1 MPGLNEFLTD
11 KALTKET
18 MPSWFT
24 GAQESLVKSAQE
36 AKTPA
41 IGQTTAQKAIDVFGA
56 QGPFSSAQSTL
67 QAIGSGAANPWIT
80 STDAAGKTTVRPNV
94 STPLGGLFGAQQDY
108 LNQILPEIGAAE
120 TAKSIA
126 GGGFGSSMN
135 LSALQRARAAAASDL
150 FQKQMSAALQAQQTG
165 VQAGQGLGTL
175 GSQIAKGALETG
187 TFEQGYPY
195 TNLVNLANIFGR
207 LGPYTGKTTEQT
219 KELSLLGQLGGL
231 GTLIG
236 GLPTQLSNI
245 KGGLSGVYDWVKSL
259 GSGSSG
265 SSGGSSYP
273 PVYGTSEGE

>member
-207 LGPYTGKTTEQT
+207 LGPYTGKT
-219 KELSLLGQLGGL
+219 
-231 GTLIG
+231 IRC
-236 GLPTQLSNI
+236 
-245 KGGLSGVYDWVKSL
+245 V
-259 GSGSSG
+259 
-265 SSGGSSYP
+265 
-273 PVYGTSEGE
+273 